1 MPPTLDTMHPS
12 HLPLLLASKVGHP
25 VGDEAEPLDRLRMQ
39 KAVFILQMAGP
50 EAWSDAFTFVPWDWG
65 PFSRDLANEL
75 LVLQQ
80 QGLMETE
87 PVEWRR
93 YPRYKTT
100 PEGEAIAQ
108 KVASSLDEKQR
119 AFIQKVRRYVTSR
132 SFSQLLRE
140 VYSRFPEFAVNSRFQ
155 G

>member
-1 MPPTLDTMHPS
+1 MTPTLDTMHPS
-12 HLPLLLASKVGHP
+12 HLPLLLAAELGHSP
-25 VGDEAEPLDRLRMQ
+25 EEEAEPLDRLRMQ

-50 EAWSDAFTFVPWDWG
+50 EAWSDAFNFVAWDWG

-75 LVLQQ
+75 VVLQQ

-87 PVEWRR
+87 PVQWRR

-100 PEGEAIAQ
+100 PEGEKIAQ
-108 KVASSLDEKQR
+108 KVASELDEKHR
-119 AFIQKVRRYVTSR
+119 AFIRKVRRYVTSR